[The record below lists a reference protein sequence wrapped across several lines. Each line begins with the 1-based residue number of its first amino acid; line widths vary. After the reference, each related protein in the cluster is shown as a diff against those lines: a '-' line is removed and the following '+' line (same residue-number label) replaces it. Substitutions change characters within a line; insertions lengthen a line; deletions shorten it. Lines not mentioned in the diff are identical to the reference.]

1 MKMWKTK
8 HIYIKTSSPPWSISC
23 SEISFNPWNK
33 HNFSIINIC
42 MCQSQGLF
50 QIVENIIFVST
61 QQIKK
66 KKEKKNTRICS
77 YQRSR
82 TPNNSA
88 LIVVLRAVAWTNELV
103 LCCIPWHNTSQMC
116 AHSIYTIGSQ
126 CSFIFDYQVG
136 RISLRLFFALDVS

>member
-1 MKMWKTK
+1 MHIIFLQLKFTVLLNWMKMWKTK

-66 KKEKKNTRICS
+66 KKEKKIREFVLTRGAGPLTTLPWLL
-77 YQRSR
+77 Y
-82 TPNNSA
+82 
-88 LIVVLRAVAWTNELV
+88 WE
-103 LCCIPWHNTSQMC
+103 PWHGQMNLFSAVFHGTTHPRC
-116 AHSIYTIGSQ
+116 VHTA
-126 CSFIFDYQVG
+126 FIP
-136 RISLRLFFALDVS
+136 